1 MTLSKPTNE
10 NKKTPTPS
18 SFGRVQLT
26 DATVAEFSRTAIL
39 PNLDSRP
46 TSLGGPGILSPG
58 GLYDLPEHLKVNPK
72 NAQEIG
78 NAAREKTL
86 LRRKTMPPWLDA
98 GQRPYIQYAA
108 PHQDQHTIS
117 KDSNKEPDVSFKDF
131 SRSSK
136 SLQKEVKFP
145 LIPDSRKQPTA
156 DGNSD
161 KAYYQKASVEKNIS
175 KSKTHGRQSSV
186 TLDFPASTMGIK
198 DRKAMLF
205 SEPPNTIKSSNNQS
219 SKNNITSTSKNHK
232 NSVSGKPTDTA
243 YEKELPPLPFQ
254 DPPVTSPPVVVPR
267 KKMTSKPRPKS
278 GINFYSKRM
287 YESYMSQNSNPEPI
301 PNDISFIT
309 NVLANEVK
317 GSPII
322 NSLDLHKPQFKPFF
336 GKKITISSQKDR
348 FSEQFSKIITSD
360 SAKQYGKNQKEIE
373 SGSARELL
381 ALNGQKSKF
390 FDEQEMPQVE
400 LEKRATSRHL
410 QATISEMESYTIAK
424 RIYLQKCKLIKQV
437 DYVSWMGTDL
447 PNQNM
452 VRKAYM
458 DLFNFSNASIMLGL
472 RRVCENVFMKAE
484 SQQLDRIMNEY
495 SERWIECNPNHG
507 FKNVS
512 VVYTIAYSILL
523 LNTDHHS
530 NQKSQRMTKSQYI
543 NFALEAIENSV
554 RDIKNKHIAPK
565 LRRKQLVPSISYFDK
580 PKTKYPLVDDSSDYP
595 LSQWKQIIQSILK
608 NIYVSM
614 EVAPLPLALK
624 YVGKRLPTTKVSNR
638 HSWIGPTSE
647 WSDYDYSDA
656 VAKNKVEADRESE
669 KIDDDNNEAVGSNT
683 IGFAAALRS
692 SMKRQENEKKELNE
706 ENQIRRTLMSQ
717 SESNSLTSLLESP
730 ENSLEAGLTQSKYD
744 LTQVPSHNVRDRRYS
759 SIETVYK
766 KPQFHRSISM
776 IGSSFSNFENLPAIP
791 RLEGP
796 KKYNSDATIPDS
808 HQPSFF
814 DSFFSTENNSLA
826 NTGNQT
832 LLHKRSTS
840 MQDLA
845 SSLLSSN
852 NKDKISHDP
861 SSQGWDNKDNSSNI
875 DANVESSHY
884 DDSTTFGFNNQKAPQ
899 FRDSLSITRSLK
911 NVPKSTINT
920 PSANQRDSFTSTQK
934 KQNPS
939 QAVNSGLM
947 PQSLFMKNKLASIE
961 EGNQFIFNKG
971 SLDAGQTGENLIFE
985 TGNSNPLPSYQYS
998 CSDNH
1003 KKIDPSTSNATELL
1017 HPDEKP
1023 LPFVQSS
1030 VSQEYA
1036 PIPIPRQSSS
1046 LESKEKELSNA
1057 KKKNRYSMGFF
1068 DEFSFHSPKSV
1079 TLDSKKAPMKTN
1091 YSVSSTRSTPKAVTQ
1106 TSKYVSKHTDSSLES
1121 LETHQKYNSM
1131 SRKYPDV
1138 NETESHKLNDFVILE
1153 EPSVPQD
1160 SFHWQNLQTQ
1170 QNVKQV
1176 IDQSINQPVQRVT
1189 SSLRRRSIPDAELP
1203 LYGSPWAKE
1212 GLLQVQVI
1220 REIDS
1225 LDKNGEYVDLQID
1238 WAALSDNSR
1247 FSKGHKNRNLQKYF
1261 DDASVSGLGISQ
1273 LGYGKDEEWT
1283 SVFVVVQ
1290 QGYLKMFKFDKETS
1304 VNSSSSQSNLLRE
1317 TSANP
1322 KSKLFGFMKK
1332 KQQIEKVKSTDFEK
1346 ISISSRGSVSP
1357 MLSRSGSRSR
1367 KLTPSNSGSM
1377 ISNSSKFSK
1386 ESKAQTTKLV
1396 GSGNWLENAIMTDS
1410 VSLCNAYANI
1420 VYIGNEKN
1428 DIMGVIPEI
1437 NTLPWATSASSTSV
1451 ITPPL
1456 PQVHTS
1462 SKLKK
1467 GFTSIANFTT
1477 GNGGPTSNSVMTN
1490 PAQYMA
1496 SANTVAT
1503 YSHSLY
1509 GTQKHTEPVIRL
1521 NGGATG
1527 KSVVSRDGRRFILV
1541 LPNKTILLFL
1551 AGTQEIAEEFTY
1563 ACNYWAARVSKEPL
1577 YEPVSSNEYGWDR
1590 PIEELCELYNT
1601 EEKEQSLEEVS
1612 EQKRLSRNSVSYES
1626 RTDDYQHYLK
1636 NIRMPFKGQ
1645 MSRNDTSVRSIY
1657 SDGSYYTCNEIA
1669 YPKTPNSKETFYDT
1683 VEDPKD
1689 FDLLFS
1695 LKSLEPLHQGVS
1707 STQSSLGSVLSSN
1720 SPITGI
1726 SSLNTTPTTPT
1737 IPLSAATTLDT
1748 KPLVSHTY
1756 MSKPEIV
1763 AKSQYELTKLFNR
1776 ARLLK
1781 SIQHEFV
1788 TMKLKGEI
1796 GPIQIDDPIN
1806 ELTALPLSKIQ
1817 QLDHVVTDAVNRFE
1831 KLGISQQPLSLA
1843 TKAGLIAAASFAKF
1857 SATKYTPLNYQPAFY
1872 DPKMHQMTEQ
1882 IKTQQMAN
1890 GVVTL
1895 KDGKVVCFFHNG
1907 TTDFM
1912 YLNGH
1917 RLVINRWKESMPSLV
1932 MPKTDEDAQLT
1943 ILLKH
1948 QNALHE
1954 AFERHVEKRVLM
1966 EKMCRVT
1973 AQNQSQT
1980 TSAFKLKSKLNKTKN
1995 RYTETLNKDD
2005 LVVNELGFAM
2015 EMGKPLSDC
2024 ESTNTLP
2031 PAIIPSIMHNW
2042 ELRANYLL
2050 KEIMKYDIYTETLR
2064 LGKIGKEALKDKM

>member
-1 MTLSKPTNE
+1 MTLPKPTNE
-10 NKKTPTPS
+10 KKKKPVPS
-18 SFGRVQLT
+18 SFARVQLT
-26 DATVAEFSRTAIL
+26 DATVAEFPRSTIL

-58 GLYDLPEHLKVNPK
+58 GLYDLPDHLKVNPK
-72 NAQEIG
+72 IVQEIG
-78 NAAREKTL
+78 DASREKTL

-98 GQRPYIQYAA
+98 GQHRYIHYAA
-108 PHQDQHTIS
+108 SEREQNTTL
-117 KDSNKEPDVSFKDF
+117 KDSNKEPTVAFKNS
-131 SRSSK
+131 SRSTK
-136 SLQKEVKFP
+136 SSQKELNFP
-145 LIPDSRKQPTA
+145 LIPDSRKPTT
-156 DGNSD
+156 DDNSD
-161 KAYYQKASVEKNIS
+161 KTNYQKASVEKNIF
-175 KSKTHGRQSSV
+175 KSKTHGRQSSII
-186 TLDFPASTMGIK
+186 LDFPASTIGIK
-198 DRKAMLF
+198 DRKTMLF
-205 SEPPNTIKSSNNQS
+205 SESPNTTKSPKNQS
-219 SKNNITSTSKNHK
+219 SDRNITSTSKHHK
-232 NSVSGKPTDTA
+232 NSVSSKLTDIA
-243 YEKELPPLPFQ
+243 YEKELPPLPSQ
-254 DPPVTSPPVVVPR
+254 DPPVTPLPVVIPR
-267 KKMTSKPRPKS
+267 KKVSSRPRPKS

-287 YESYMSQNSNPEPI
+287 YESYMSQNSTPEPI
-301 PNDISFIT
+301 SNDISFIT
-309 NVLANEVK
+309 NALANEVK

-322 NSLDLHKPQFKPFF
+322 NSLDLHKPQSKLFF
-336 GKKITISSQKDR
+336 GKKNTSSSQKHG
-348 FSEQFSKIITSD
+348 STEQFSKMITSD

-373 SGSARELL
+373 SGSDRELL
-381 ALNGQKSKF
+381 ALNGQKSKT
-390 FDEQEMPQVE
+390 FDEQEVPQVE
-400 LEKRATSRHL
+400 LEKRATSRHF

-424 RIYLQKCKLIKQV
+424 RIYLQKCKVIKQA

-458 DLFNFSNASIMLGL
+458 YLFNFSNASIMLGL
-472 RRVCENVFMKAE
+472 RRVCENIFMKAE
-484 SQQLDRIMNEY
+484 SQQLDRIMGEY

-530 NQKSQRMTKSQYI
+530 NPKSQRMTKSQYI
-543 NFALEAIENSV
+543 NFALEAIENSA

-565 LRRKQLVPSISYFDK
+565 PRRKPLVPSISYFDK
-580 PKTKYPLVDDSSDYP
+580 PKNKYPLVDDSSDYP

-624 YVGKRLPTTKVSNR
+624 YVGQRLPTTKVSNR
-638 HSWIGPTSE
+638 HSWIGPTNE
-647 WSDYDYSDA
+647 WTDYDYSDA

-669 KIDDDNNEAVGSNT
+669 QNDDYNNEGVGNNT

-692 SMKRQENEKKELNE
+692 SMKRQENEKKELKDDNP
-706 ENQIRRTLMSQ
+706 IRRSFMSH
-717 SESNSLTSLLESP
+717 SESNSLTSLLESS
-730 ENSLEAGLTQSKYD
+730 ENSLEAGLTQSKQG
-744 LTQVPSHNVRDRRYS
+744 LTQVSSHNASDRRYS
-759 SIETVYK
+759 TIETVPK
-766 KPQFHRSISM
+766 RPQFHRSISM
-776 IGSSFSNFENLPAIP
+776 IGSSSSNFEILPAIP
-791 RLEGP
+791 RFEDP
-796 KKYNSDATIPDS
+796 TKYNSDAITPDS
-808 HQPSFF
+808 HCPSFF
-814 DSFFSTENNSLA
+814 ESCISTENNPLD
-826 NTGNQT
+826 NTASQK
-832 LLHKRSTS
+832 LLHKRSSS

-852 NKDKISHDP
+852 NNKDKISHYP
-861 SSQGWDNKDNSSNI
+861 SSDGWDNINSNNI
-875 DANVESSHY
+875 DANVESSHHV
-884 DDSTTFGFNNQKAPQ
+884 DSTTSGFNNQKVTS
-899 FRDSLSITRSLK
+899 FRDSLPITRPLK
-911 NVPKSTINT
+911 NVPKSTTNT
-920 PSANQRDSFTSTQK
+920 PRANQRDSFSSTQK
-934 KQNPS
+934 EQNFS
-939 QAVNSGLM
+939 QVFYSGLM
-947 PQSLFMKNKLASIE
+947 LSPQFMKNKLASIE
-961 EGNQFIFNKG
+961 EGNQVIFNKG
-971 SLDAGQTGENLIFE
+971 LFDEDQKGENFTFE
-985 TGNSNPLPSYQYS
+985 IGNNNKLPSYQYS
-998 CSDNH
+998 CSNNH
-1003 KKIDPSTSNATELL
+1003 KKIDPNTINATEPL
-1017 HPDEKP
+1017 HTDEKP

-1030 VSQEYA
+1030 VSQENT
-1036 PIPIPRQSSS
+1036 PILMSQNSSN

-1057 KKKNRYSMGFF
+1057 KKKIRYSMGLF
-1068 DEFSFHSPKSV
+1068 DEFSFHSPKFV
-1079 TLDSKKAPMKTN
+1079 TRNSKKASMRTSN
-1091 YSVSSTRSTPKAVTQ
+1091 YSMSSTRSTPKAVIQ
-1106 TSKYVSKHTDSSLES
+1106 PSKSVSKHSDSSLEKD
-1121 LETHQKYNSM
+1121 QKYNSIP
-1131 SRKYPDV
+1131 RRFQEI
-1138 NETESHKLNDFVILE
+1138 NETESHKYNDFVILE
-1153 EPSVPQD
+1153 EPSTPRD
-1160 SFHWQNLQTQ
+1160 SFHWQNPQTQ
-1170 QNVKQV
+1170 KNAKQG
-1176 IDQSINQPVQRVT
+1176 IDQSINQPVQRLT

-1225 LDKNGEYVDLQID
+1225 VDKNGEYVDLQID

-1304 VNSSSSQSNLLRE
+1304 VNSSSSQSDLLRE

-1332 KQQIEKVKSTDFEK
+1332 KQQIEKVRSTDFEK

-1396 GSGNWLENAIMTDS
+1396 GSGNWLENAVMTDS

-1420 VYIGNEKN
+1420 VFIGNEKN

-1467 GFTSIANFTT
+1467 SFTSIANFTT

-1496 SANTVAT
+1496 SANTIAS

-1521 NGGATG
+1521 NGGANG
-1527 KSVVSRDGRRFILV
+1527 KSVTSRDGRRFILV

-1551 AGTQEIAEEFTY
+1551 AGTQEIAEEFIY

-1601 EEKEQSLEEVS
+1601 EEKEQSLDQEVS
-1612 EQKRLSRNSVSYES
+1612 EQKRLSRNSLSYES

-1657 SDGSYYTCNEIA
+1657 SDGSYYTCNENA
-1669 YPKTPNSKETFYDT
+1669 YPKTPNSKETFHDT

-1689 FDLLFS
+1689 FDLPFS
-1695 LKSLEPLHQGVS
+1695 LKNLEPLHQGVS

-1720 SPITGI
+1720 SPIMGI
-1726 SSLNTTPTTPT
+1726 SSLNATPTTPT
-1737 IPLSAATTLDT
+1737 TPLSAATTLDP

-1756 MSKPEIV
+1756 LSKPEII

-1781 SIQHEFV
+1781 SIQQEFV
-1788 TMKLKGEI
+1788 TMKLRGEI

-1806 ELTALPLSKIQ
+1806 GLTALPTSKIQ

-1857 SATKYTPLNYQPAFY
+1857 SVTKYTPLNYQPAFY
-1872 DPKMHQMTEQ
+1872 DPKMQQMTEQ
-1882 IKTQQMAN
+1882 IKTQQMVN

-1895 KDGKVVCFFHNG
+1895 KDDKVICFFHNG

-1973 AQNQSQT
+1973 ARNQTQN
-1980 TSAFKLKSKLNKTKN
+1980 TSAFKLKSKLNKAKN

-2005 LVVNELGFAM
+2005 LVVNQLGFAI

-2024 ESTNTLP
+2024 ESTDTLP

-2064 LGKIGKEALKDKM
+2064 LAKIGKEALKDKV